1 MARDFRFLMTVSR
14 IVPELERSGDL
25 AEHIAAEAARGF
37 GRELTPSL
45 RGMVQDMG
53 DICGSMWRRAADAF
67 HTHDG
72 EAGHE
77 LDGVDDELDA
87 LHRRFVDEA
96 AEALT
101 GEHMASAALVGRFYE
116 RLGDHA
122 VNIAGR
128 VCYLATG
135 RPQRSRG

>member
-1 MARDFRFLMTVSR
+1 MSGVLQRLFGVEGKQVVVTGGSR
-14 IVPELERSGDL
+14 GIGEM
-25 AEHIAAEAARGF
+25 IARGF
-37 GRELTPSL
+37 VEAGADVFISARK
-45 RGMVQDMG
+45 
-53 DICGSMWRRAADAF
+53 ADACDA
-67 HTHDG
+67 T
-72 EAGHE
+72 AA
-77 LDGVDDELDA
+77 ELDA

>member
-1 MARDFRFLMTVSR
+1 
-14 IVPELERSGDL
+14 
-25 AEHIAAEAARGF
+25 
-37 GRELTPSL
+37 
-45 RGMVQDMG
+45 
-53 DICGSMWRRAADAF
+53 MWRQAADAF
-67 HTHDG
+67 QGHDG
-72 EAGHE
+72 EACDA
-77 LDGVDDELDA
+77 LDRIDDDLAA

-96 AEALT
+96 ATQMT

-135 RPQRSRG
+135 RPQRKRE

>member
-1 MARDFRFLMTVSR
+1 
-14 IVPELERSGDL
+14 
-25 AEHIAAEAARGF
+25 
-37 GRELTPSL
+37 
-45 RGMVQDMG
+45 
-53 DICGSMWRRAADAF
+53 MWRRSADAF
-67 HTHDG
+67 LGHDG
-72 EAGHE
+72 EACE
-77 LDGVDDELDA
+77 QLDRVDDELDA

-135 RPQRSRG
+135 RPQRKRE